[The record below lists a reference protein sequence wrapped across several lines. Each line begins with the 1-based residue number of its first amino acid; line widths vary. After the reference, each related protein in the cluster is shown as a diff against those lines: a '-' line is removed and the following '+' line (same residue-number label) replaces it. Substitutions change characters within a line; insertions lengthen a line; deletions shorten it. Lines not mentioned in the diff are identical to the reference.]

1 MTFAVVRIRGTVNI
15 KGDIRDTL
23 KMLRLNRANHCVI
36 IPDNPYF
43 KGMLNKAKDYITWGE
58 AEPDILTIMLHNHGH
73 VMGNKLN
80 DSYIKNN
87 TGYKSLRAY
96 AKAVCEGKEVL
107 SKLKGIKPVLRLHPP
122 LKGYEGVK
130 KPFKEGGALGYRGAE
145 INRLLQRMIAPKM
158 EKKAEKTK
166 KAKVKGKKPK
176 VKKAKVKKARKKKS
190 RKASKE
196 EV

>member
-1 MTFAVVRIRGTVNI
+1 MTFAVVRVRGTVNI
-15 KGDIRDTL
+15 RGDIRDTL

-36 IPDNPYF
+36 VPDNPYF

-73 VMGNKLN
+73 VVGHKMD
-80 DSYIKNN
+80 DSYIKGN
-87 TGYKSLRAY
+87 TEYKSLRAY

-107 SKLKGIKPVLRLHPP
+107 SKLKGVKPVLRLHPP

-130 KPFKEGGALGYRGAE
+130 KPWKEGGALGYRGTE

-158 EKKAEKTK
+158 EKKAAKTK
-166 KAKVKGKKPK
+166 KVKEKKPK
-176 VKKAKVKKARKKKS
+176 VKKAKRKKSKKAS
-190 RKASKE
+190 EE

>member
-1 MTFAVVRIRGTVNI
+1 MTFAVVRVRGTINI
-15 KGDIRDTL
+15 RGDIRDTL

-36 IPDNPYF
+36 VPDNPCY

-58 AEPDILTIMLHNHGH
+58 AEPDILTIMLHNYGQ
-73 VMGNKLN
+73 VSGSKLN
-80 DSYIKNN
+80 DSYIKGN
-87 TGYKSLRAY
+87 TEYKSLRAY
-96 AKAVCEGKEVL
+96 AKAVCEGKEEL

-130 KPFKEGGALGYRGAE
+130 KPWKEGGALGYRGTE

-158 EKKAEKTK
+158 ENKAAEG
-166 KAKVKGKKPK
+166 KAKEKEPTEGKGKKPK
-176 VKKAKVKKARKKKS
+176 VRKAKKKKIKKS
-190 RKASKE
+190 PGE